1 MDRRLSGLAGLAL
14 ISGTSFLFIKVA
26 VRDLHPLYVTFG
38 RVAVAAVVL
47 LGVLAARRERLPR
60 DPRYWGH
67 VVIAAAVGLVLP
79 FTLFGY
85 AEQHTSSALAGIWNA
100 TTPLF
105 VLPLAAFAFR
115 TERFTG
121 RSATGLVVGFVGVLV
136 VLGVWHSS
144 GDRLGQLLC
153 LGAAAGYGVGIPYQK
168 RFLSKPPPVA
178 TAAAQLLVAA
188 VPLGVIA
195 PLVAGPPAVTLPAG
209 LSVLVLGV
217 LGTAAGFLLSLHN
230 IRTLGATGAAT
241 VTFLIPV
248 VAVLAGL
255 VVLGERLT
263 WYQPLGALI
272 VLSGV
277 ATQSRSLKASWVS
290 HLFMSGSTDGSVS
303 RNSTRAA
310 HTSPRSLGAMSH
322 SMPCSSAQASSPPVT
337 STSSSGCPR

>member
-14 ISGTSFLFIKVA
+14 ISGTSFLFIKLA
-26 VRDLHPLYVTFG
+26 VHDLHPLYVTFG
-38 RVAVAAVVL
+38 RVAIAAVVL
-47 LGVLAARRERLPR
+47 LGFLTARRERLPR

-67 VVIAAAVGLVLP
+67 VLVAAGTGLVLP

-100 TTPLF
+100 TTPLV
-105 VLPLAAFAFR
+105 VLPLAAFVFR
-115 TERFTG
+115 TERVTG
-121 RSATGLVVGFVGVLV
+121 RSATGLAVGFAGVLV
-136 VLGVWHSS
+136 VLGSWPAP
-144 GDRLGQLLC
+144 GELLGFA
-153 LGAAAGYGVGIPYQK
+153 AAAGYGVAIPYQK
-168 RFLSKPPPVA
+168 RFLSKQPPLA

-195 PLVAGPPAVTLPAG
+195 PLVAGRPAVTLPAG

-241 VTFLIPV
+241 VTYLIPV

-255 VVLGERLT
+255 LVLGERLA

-272 VLSGV
+272 VLAGV
-277 ATQSRSLKASWVS
+277 ATQSRSLNANRVS
-290 HLFMSGSTDGSVS
+290 HLFMSGSTAGSVS
-303 RNSTRAA
+303 WNSTRAA

-322 SMPCSSAQASSPPVT
+322 SMSCTSAQASRPPVT
-337 STSSSGCPR
+337 STNSCGCPR